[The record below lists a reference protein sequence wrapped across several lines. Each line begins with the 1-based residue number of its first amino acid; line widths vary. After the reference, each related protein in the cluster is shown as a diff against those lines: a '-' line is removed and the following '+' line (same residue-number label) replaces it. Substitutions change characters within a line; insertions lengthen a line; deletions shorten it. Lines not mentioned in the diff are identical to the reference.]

1 MSTILVFPAG
11 LPDALRFRAE
21 AEARGDTVIG
31 ASSLAFD
38 VAQSSY
44 AHWDFLPFV
53 HDDGFPPALKEV
65 VTRRHIDAI
74 YTPHDVVA
82 GRLADIMAE
91 SAPGARLI
99 EASPMRDK
107 ERAYRDLRQAAERQ
121 RTEDWFAASPLVAK
135 PRLSAIQAAGL
146 TRLVD
151 TIPGMCDGD
160 KIAVVMEMM
169 RHAPAGDIV
178 EIGSWWGRSAAL
190 FNWLGRHY
198 GVGPMLCVDPWSSAE
213 LPQGVAVL
221 DRASA
226 AMDTDEALA
235 IFQVNLS
242 PLARGDLNYLRAR
255 STDGAAAYGPGLVV
269 DTPAFGRVAYAGQIA
284 VLHIDGNH
292 AYDSVAAD
300 ARAWIGYVK
309 PGGWI
314 IFDDYVWAFGDGPRV
329 VGDAFLVS
337 DAGRIAFSFVMGT
350 ALFVQLKT

>member
-38 VAQSSY
+38 AAQKSY

-53 HDDGFPPALKEV
+53 HDEGFGPALREIIA
-65 VTRRHIDAI
+65 RRNIDAI
-74 YTPHDVVA
+74 YAPHEVVA
-82 GRLADIMAE
+82 GRLADIMPDV
-91 SAPGARLI
+91 APKARLI

-107 ERAYRDLRQAAERQ
+107 ERAYRALRQAAETQ
-121 RTEDWFAASPLVAK
+121 RTEDWFAASPYPAK
-135 PRLSAIQAAGL
+135 PRLSPVQAAGL

-151 TIPGMCDGD
+151 TIPGMCDGE
-160 KIAVVMEMM
+160 KIAVVMEAM

-235 IFQVNLS
+235 IFQMNLA
-242 PLARGDLNYLRAR
+242 PLARGDLNYIRAR
-255 STDGAAAYGPGLVV
+255 STDAAADYGLGLEVT
-269 DTPAFGRVAYAGQIA
+269 TPTFGKVAYEGRVA

-300 ARAWIGYVK
+300 AAAWIPHVK

-314 IFDDYVWAFGDGPRV
+314 IFDDYVWAFGDGPKR
-329 VGDAFLVS
+329 VGDAFLAS
-337 DAGRIAFSFVMGT
+337 DADRIAFSFVMGT
-350 ALFVQLKT
+350 ALFVQFKA

>member
-38 VAQSSY
+38 AAQASY

-53 HDDGFPPALKEV
+53 HDEAFPAALSEV
-65 VTRRHIDAI
+65 AARRNIDAI
-74 YTPHDVVA
+74 YAPHEVVA
-82 GRLADIMAE
+82 GRLADIMPRV
-91 SAPGARLI
+91 APKARLI

-107 ERAYRDLRQAAERQ
+107 ERAYRNLRQAAEAQ
-121 RTEDWFAASPLVAK
+121 KTDDWFAASPLPAK
-135 PRLSAIQAAGL
+135 PRLSPIQAAGL

-160 KIAVVMEMM
+160 KIAVVMEIM
-169 RHAPAGDIV
+169 RYAPSGDIV

-226 AMDTDEALA
+226 SMDTDEALA
-235 IFQVNLS
+235 IFQINLG
-242 PLARGDLNYLRAR
+242 PLARGDLNFIRAR
-255 STDGAAAYGPGLVV
+255 STDAAADYGPGLEV
-269 DTPAFGRVAYAGQIA
+269 TTATFGRVAYEGQIA

-292 AYDSVAAD
+292 AYDSVRGDAA
-300 ARAWIGYVK
+300 AWIPHVK

-314 IFDDYVWAFGDGPRV
+314 IFDDYVWAFGDGPKQ
-329 VGDAFLVS
+329 VGDAFLES
-337 DAGRIAFSFVMGT
+337 DGRRIAFSFVMGT
-350 ALFVQLKT
+350 ALFVQLAV

>member
-38 VAQSSY
+38 TAQGAY

-53 HDDGFPPALKEV
+53 HDEGFPAALSEV
-65 VTRRHIDAI
+65 AARRNIDAI
-74 YTPHDVVA
+74 YAPHEVVA
-82 GRLADIMAE
+82 GRLADIMPE
-91 SAPGARLI
+91 VAPRARLI

-107 ERAYRDLRQAAERQ
+107 ERAYRTLREAAEAQ
-121 RTEDWFAASPLVAK
+121 GTEDWFAASPFTPR
-135 PRLSAIQAAGL
+135 PRLSPLQAAGL
-146 TRLVD
+146 IRLVD
-151 TIPGMCDGD
+151 TIPGMCDGE
-160 KIAVVMEMM
+160 KIAVVMEAM
-169 RHAPAGDIV
+169 RYAPPGDIV

-190 FNWLGRHY
+190 FNWLGRHH

-235 IFQVNLS
+235 IFQMNLG
-242 PLARGDLNYLRAR
+242 PLAQGDLNYIRAR
-255 STDGAAAYGPGLVV
+255 SADAAADYGPGLEVTTATFGKVV
-269 DTPAFGRVAYAGQIA
+269 YGGRIS

-292 AYDSVAAD
+292 ALESVAAD
-300 ARAWIGYVK
+300 AAAWIPHVR

-314 IFDDYVWAFGDGPRV
+314 IFDDYVWAFGDGPRQ
-329 VGDAFLVS
+329 VGDAFLAS
-337 DAGRIAFSFVMGT
+337 DAHRIAFSFVMGT
-350 ALFVQLKT
+350 ALFVQLAA